1 MSVECYSN
9 VVEETLLV
17 GSKLVDANKQRLVY
31 LMIIEEKNFVKKLRK
46 VYRKEII

>member
-17 GSKLVDANKQRLVY
+17 GSKLVDAYKERLMY
-31 LMIIEEKNFVKKLRK
+31 HMIIEKKSFVKK
-46 VYRKEII
+46 